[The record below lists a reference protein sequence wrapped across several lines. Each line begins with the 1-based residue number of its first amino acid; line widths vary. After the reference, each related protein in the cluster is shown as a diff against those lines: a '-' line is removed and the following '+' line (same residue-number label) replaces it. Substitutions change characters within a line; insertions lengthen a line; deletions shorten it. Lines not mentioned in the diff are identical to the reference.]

1 MCVKWKGIYSQVKQL
16 PGGEPQGGK
25 FGFLELLAQSN
36 DNSNM
41 VKPEDRYK
49 FVDDLTAL
57 EIINLLCI
65 QVTSYDLYSH
75 IPQWVHKK

>member
-1 MCVKWKGIYSQVKQL
+1 MLLNYFQNRNMCVKLKGIYSQIQQL
-16 PGGEPQGGK
+16 PGGGPQGGT
-25 FGFLELLAQSN
+25 FGILEYLAQSN

-41 VKPEDRYK
+41 VKPEDRFK

-65 QVTSYDLYSH
+65 QVT
-75 IPQWVHKK
+75 